1 MDELEVVPIA
11 SFNKMRSKA
20 FRKEMKPVAV
30 IVLLLVI
37 IFEFINLV
45 LVLHVTLYM
54 YFCYVIKCIIH
65 DKRCQI
71 SRGKSESCHS
81 SIRTALF
88 LVSLCFKSG
97 RSDHSFF
104 KDHRELA
111 RREKPIFSSS
121 NADFRQSNK
130 KTSQ

>member
-1 MDELEVVPIA
+1 MGELGVVPTA

-20 FRKEMKPVAV
+20 FRKEIKPVAV

-37 IFEFINLV
+37 VCEFINLV
-45 LVLHVTLYM
+45 LVLRITVYM
-54 YFCYVIKCIIH
+54 YYYHVMKYIIH

-81 SIRTALF
+81 SIRTVLF

-97 RSDHSFF
+97 RPDHLFQTISY
-104 KDHRELA
+104 
-111 RREKPIFSSS
+111 
-121 NADFRQSNK
+121 
-130 KTSQ
+130 